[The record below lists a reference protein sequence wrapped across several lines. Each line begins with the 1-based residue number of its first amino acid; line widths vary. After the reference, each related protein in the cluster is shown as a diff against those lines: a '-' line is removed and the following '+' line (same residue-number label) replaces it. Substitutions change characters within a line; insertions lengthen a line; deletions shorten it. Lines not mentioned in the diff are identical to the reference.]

1 LSFFVCHNKLLLRC
15 RVSGSRCQGNVNSL
29 KPCHLKST
37 VPVLY
42 GLLCYLPRTASCE
55 AVSLRT
61 PDGIL
66 RSRQSSYPL
75 RYLRN
80 SLSVLSKSQVSSS
93 KVSR

>member
-55 AVSLRT
+55 
-61 PDGIL
+61 DGIL